1 MVADTALMAPY
12 DFLDADDI
20 PAASKA
26 AAEAMIK
33 PQLGSNIYTVMD
45 RSSIVVRAERLTPF
59 VPPPPPE
66 RVVAEDPNQPTS
78 AKARAVAADPN
89 QPAPEAVAAAA
100 EAPTEVQEP
109 PEP

>member
-1 MVADTALMAPY
+1 
-12 DFLDADDI
+12 
-20 PAASKA
+20 
-26 AAEAMIK
+26 
-33 PQLGSNIYTVMD
+33 
-45 RSSIVVRAERLTPF
+45 
-59 VPPPPPE
+59 
-66 RVVAEDPNQPTS
+66 VVAEDPNQPTS